1 MREELRRFNS
11 VGNKE
16 GISLFCRA
24 LFKDGTES
32 IDAFMRLCDLEPS
45 AQLNSKV
52 SILLFE
58 EFGILKAGKT
68 KVSLTEDGKSL
79 KVLALSQILRR
90 IVEKCI
96 SYSLEEG
103 IIHQDSIK
111 FDPATKRI
119 IIKRGAFPLSAAVL
133 RNFLITISAI
143 TINANSDM
151 DISEDYQ
158 DYFEAT
164 LQEKRIKLTQE
175 ELLEKLRLQEE
186 NGKDA
191 ELFVLK
197 LETER
202 LDTNHK
208 PKRISQ
214 IDVTAGYDIVSFKSN
229 SSSDYDLFI
238 EVKSYVG
245 NPKFFWTKNERN
257 VASTL
262 RGKYSIYLVST
273 EKSKTDPLYKP
284 EIINDPVSS
293 LDDDSWLIEPDSF
306 SITKL

>member
-1 MREELRRFNS
+1 MN
-11 VGNKE
+11 
-16 GISLFCRA
+16 
-24 LFKDGTES
+24 
-32 IDAFMRLCDLEPS
+32 P
-45 AQLNSKV
+45 
-52 SILLFE
+52 LL
-58 EFGILKAGKT
+58 
-68 KVSLTEDGKSL
+68 
-79 KVLALSQILRR
+79 LA
-90 IVEKCI
+90 
-96 SYSLEEG
+96 
-103 IIHQDSIK
+103 
-111 FDPATKRI
+111 
-119 IIKRGAFPLSAAVL
+119 
-133 RNFLITISAI
+133 
-143 TINANSDM
+143 
-151 DISEDYQ
+151 
-158 DYFEAT
+158 
-164 LQEKRIKLTQE
+164 
-175 ELLEKLRLQEE
+175 
-186 NGKDA
+186 KDA